1 MQTGFVL
8 QKTLMKTNASQRWR
22 QDGEEQAFNP
32 VAWSFKA
39 EQFGS
44 SATLLLDV
52 HDREVAAFFR
62 SNATPTLNAAT
73 AIHEGAAIFHALLTA
88 EFLLC
93 LAIELVAKARY
104 LKLHGPSED
113 IYTHQTLDLF
123 EAGWI
128 DAGEVKLLAHASR
141 YVVWAGR
148 YPTPRWTKESLKEGY
163 DVPSKFV
170 DGVEHFHAEDIP
182 NTGSRQRC
190 AQLVDLFK
198 RVHAS
203 AAPAA

>member
-1 MQTGFVL
+1 
-8 QKTLMKTNASQRWR
+8 MKTDASQRWR
-22 QDGEEQAFNP
+22 QDSDKQAFNP
-32 VAWSFKA
+32 VAWLFKA
-39 EQFGS
+39 QQFGS

-52 HDREVAAFFR
+52 HDRELAAFF
-62 SNATPTLNAAT
+62 SGSTAPAPNAAT
-73 AIHEGAAIFHALLTA
+73 AIDEGAAIFHVLLTA

-104 LKLHGPSED
+104 LRLHGPSED

-123 EAGWI
+123 EPGWL
-128 DAGEVKLLAHASR
+128 DAAEVKLLAHASR

-148 YPTPRWTKESLKEGY
+148 YPTPKWTKESPKEGH

-170 DGVEHFHAEDIP
+170 DGVEHFHADDIP

-190 AQLVDLFK
+190 AQLVALFN

-203 AAPAA
+203 AAAVA